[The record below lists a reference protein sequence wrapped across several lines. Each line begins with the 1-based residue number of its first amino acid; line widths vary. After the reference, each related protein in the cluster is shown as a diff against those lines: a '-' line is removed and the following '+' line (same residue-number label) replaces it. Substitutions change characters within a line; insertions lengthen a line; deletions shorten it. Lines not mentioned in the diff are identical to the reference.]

1 MRYWMRV
8 RFALG
13 HVAAVLIA
21 ACLAWSATAQA
32 DNRSDEVLT
41 ALNRVRTDPAG
52 FAAVLQQ
59 YRVRMDGKR
68 YLKPGTTNVWVI
80 TQEGTAAVD
89 EAIAVLR
96 ATAPLSPLVMH
107 QALVRAAEDHVAWQG
122 PRGDVG
128 HGEAGGS
135 SPSDRLIR
143 HGVAKRAWGEN
154 ISYGATGLQIVID
167 LIVDDG
173 VGSRGHRKNILNPA
187 FRQVGIAIGPH
198 RRYGTMCVM
207 DLASAQ

>member
-1 MRYWMRV
+1 M
-8 RFALG
+8 
-13 HVAAVLIA
+13 
-21 ACLAWSATAQA
+21 AQA
-32 DNRSDEVLT
+32 DDRSDEVLI
-41 ALNRVRTDPAG
+41 ALNRARTDPAG

-68 YLKPGTTNVWVI
+68 YLKPGTTNVWIV

-96 ATAPLSPLVMH
+96 ATAPLPPLAMH
-107 QALVRAAEDHVAWQG
+107 PGLTRAAQDHVAWQG
-122 PRGDVG
+122 PRGEIG
-128 HGEAGGS
+128 HGGEGGS
-135 SPSDRLIR
+135 SPSDRLNR
-143 HGVAKRAWGEN
+143 HGVTKRTSGEN
-154 ISYGATGLQIVID
+154 ISYGATGLQTVVD

-173 VGSRGHRKNILNPA
+173 VASRGHRKNILSPA